1 MTTQQYSVIGG
12 VLLLFLVLYLGCDT
26 KPPKQAQVE
35 KSRVLQAEATDVNVL
50 MREAHDKLS
59 SSDLGVIQI
68 LQENLAAA
76 TVDSLKMPIL
86 EQLSSTWMASGH
98 PAIAGHFA
106 QQIAEIASTDEAWAI
121 TGTTFYLGIRRSEDE
136 KTRTFCSQRAV
147 KAFENAIS
155 INPAEVKHQVNL
167 ALTYTELPPANEP
180 MKGILMLR
188 ELEQSFPESVLVQTT
203 LARLAVQTG
212 QFDRAQVRLD
222 KALALEPDNKT
233 AVCLAAQ
240 VYANLGDEAK
250 AARFDQQCQRL
261 TAQ

>member
-1 MTTQQYSVIGG
+1 MTKQQYFTIGG
-12 VLLLFLVLYLGCDT
+12 VLLLFLVLYLGCER
-26 KPPKQAQVE
+26 KAPKQAQVE

-59 SSDLGVIQI
+59 SSDLGVIQV
-68 LQENLAAA
+68 LQQDLANAK
-76 TVDSLKMPIL
+76 TDSLKLPIL
-86 EQLSSTWMASGH
+86 EKLSSTWMSSGH

-106 QQIAEIASTDEAWAI
+106 QQIAEIANTDEAWAI
-121 TGTTFYLGIRRSEDE
+121 TGTTFYLGIRRSEQE
-136 KTRTFCSQRAV
+136 KARTFCSQRAV

-155 INPAEVKHQVNL
+155 INPSEVKHQVNL

-188 ELEQSFPESVLVQTT
+188 ELETSFPQSALVQTT

-212 QFDRAQVRLD
+212 QFDRAQVRLE
-222 KALALEPDNKT
+222 KALALEPDNKN
-233 AVCLAAQ
+233 AICLAAQ

-250 AARFDQQCQRL
+250 AASFDQQCQRL
-261 TAQ
+261 TGQ